1 MLWPAL
7 FHRRAI
13 KRCSGMRKMRRV
25 INRKTARAML
35 AEWIG
40 EIDCR
45 GWLLPTVMQ
54 STQQP
59 LWNSTHIS
67 GVSNFIVFIDYIVE
81 VRTATRCGVVKL
93 GWVPIFNSIWE
104 HWRSQLW
111 GTGACAPRRPAI
123 YFFQFPL
130 EVVWQRL
137 FILYSAS
144 AAAVLQSQLYINLV
158 HHFVSLYVSKII

>member
-1 MLWPAL
+1 M
-7 FHRRAI
+7 
-13 KRCSGMRKMRRV
+13 
-25 INRKTARAML
+25 
-35 AEWIG
+35 AERIG

-45 GWLLPTVMQ
+45 RRLLPTVMQ

-59 LWNSTHIS
+59 LWNSTHVS

-130 EVVWQRL
+130 QVVWQRL
-137 FILYSAS
+137 FIFVFCFSS
-144 AAAVLQSQLYINLV
+144 CCTSVAATLTLFIVSFRVIVCEQNNLV
-158 HHFVSLYVSKII
+158 LCSPHTTDWRLHCLGVSKTPQELPIVL